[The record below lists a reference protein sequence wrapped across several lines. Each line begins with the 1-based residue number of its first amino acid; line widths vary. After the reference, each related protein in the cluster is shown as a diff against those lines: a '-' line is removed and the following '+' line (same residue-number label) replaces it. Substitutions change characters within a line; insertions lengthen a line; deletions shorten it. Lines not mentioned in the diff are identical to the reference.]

1 METGKLCPVNKYL
14 QIPAHRVLAGCFP
27 HALGFVEGCML
38 FPNDFHE
45 LCLSPFLQCF
55 LVPVGNTFNAGNLEV
70 NYLQMVFGY

>member
-1 METGKLCPVNKYL
+1 
-14 QIPAHRVLAGCFP
+14 
-27 HALGFVEGCML
+27 ML